1 MYQCMSVYINVCMY
15 LCVCCLEWDSKYSGG
30 VNWRQKIDTQKG
42 AVLATELKNNSCKL
56 AKWTAQAGQY
66 IHTYT
71 YRELP
76 HTFMHFLQTLR
87 AYTYYIYTYSIY
99 IHSYT

>member
-1 MYQCMSVYINVCMY
+1 MYVYVCMCMY
-15 LCVCCLEWDSKYSGG
+15 GVEWDSKYSGG

-56 AKWTAQAGQY
+56 AKWTAQVHTYIRTY

-71 YRELP
+71 LTHNIYQFITSIFIVFTSIQL
-76 HTFMHFLQTLR
+76 
-87 AYTYYIYTYSIY
+87 YTPLY
-99 IHSYT
+99 